1 MYSYCSAD
9 VINTLNIHN
18 RLRLSQLESK
28 LQTLRNSYD
37 SCDDYMMKEI
47 LSKKMRRVKDE
58 IKKISS
64 QCTD

>member
-1 MYSYCSAD
+1 MYNYCSAD

-28 LQTLRNSYD
+28 LQTLRNRYD
-37 SCDDYMMKEI
+37 SCDDYMMKEVI
-47 LSKKMRRVKDE
+47 SKKMGRVKDE